1 MTATRR
7 SAATVALGTAV
18 EGYDWVTFLALLPYL
33 TKGPLAGVS
42 SPFTTG
48 FVIFAL
54 GFAARPVG
62 ALVFGRLADRVGR
75 SYAFRAALAVS
86 TVTTGAMAFIPS
98 GLHPSWLAPLLIL
111 VLRMAL
117 GAAHGG
123 LAGVVNASIYE
134 IRDVMSWEPSV
145 LVYAMGAAGKV
156 LSLIVTLVMASALT
170 TDQMI
175 DFGWRVP
182 YLVGGVGGVALLV
195 YSLGWYAGVGSSDAR
210 TGARNSDVPDAE
222 PAVARGWLWRRMAV
236 VAGLS
241 VGTTAAYNI
250 WIAAVIPY
258 ATEALGVQP
267 RVMFWVSLVQT
278 CAFAVIVVGTSRLIR
293 RWSLHMVYRRAAIA
307 GLVVSPA
314 VLALTAPS
322 GGLGTYVAGLAIA
335 TVILAILCAALPG
348 VLASLFPADVRAVG
362 NGVPYA
368 VIVALVGGTAPGLRD
383 VLADRYWVFG
393 VYLVA
398 LCAVSAIVARRTT
411 PHSLQPREQ
420 RVVSS
425 AYAAPCRH
433 HRAARHCDHGHRD
446 PADAGCARFAAPC
459 RDPEVDRRPA

>member
-1 MTATRR
+1 MIGVTATRR

-33 TKGPLAGVS
+33 TQGPLAGVS
-42 SPFTTG
+42 SPLTTG

-86 TVTTGAMAFIPS
+86 TVTTAAMAFIPS

-111 VLRMAL
+111 VLRVAL

-123 LAGVVNASIYE
+123 MAGVVNASIYE
-134 IRDVMSWEPSV
+134 MREVMSWEPRV

-156 LSLIVTLVMASALT
+156 LSLIVTLVAASALT

-182 YLVGGVGGVALLV
+182 YLVGGVCGVALLV
-195 YSLGWYAGVGSSDAR
+195 FSVGWYAGVGSADAPDSG
-210 TGARNSDVPDAE
+210 TWEGA
-222 PAVARGWLWRRMAV
+222 PAVSRGWLWRRMAV

-293 RWSLHMVYRRAAIA
+293 RWSLHKVYRRAAIA
-307 GLVVSPA
+307 GLVTSPV
-314 VLALTAPS
+314 VLVLTAPS

-348 VLASLFPADVRAVG
+348 VLASLFPAGVRAVG

-383 VLADRYWVFG
+383 VLADHYWIFG

-398 LCAVSAIVARRTT
+398 LCTVSAIVARRTT
-411 PHSLQPREQ
+411 PHSLLPREQ

-425 AYAAPCRH
+425 AYTAPCRH
-433 HRAARHCDHGHRD
+433 HHPARHCDHGHRD
-446 PADAGCARFAAPC
+446 PADAGCARCAAPC